1 MSFDGIPENVAAV
14 VFSHVTDPRD
24 RIRLAAVSKVWRDA
38 EKSDV
43 SLPGGS
49 PRALYKLGKGL
60 YDAGKWKRAI
70 YWWRKAIG
78 DVHAM
83 YWIGRCYNSG
93 TGVKVDRRKAVKWWE
108 KASGCGHADA
118 TYRLANYY
126 FYGLYSRV
134 EPNAAK
140 AIELYV
146 KAAEQGSEFA
156 RVRTREHLLRGEY
169 GVAANKTEALKCFRV
184 AVERGYGTFALRW
197 VEELED
203 ELAEEAAA

>member
-1 MSFDGIPENVAAV
+1 MVG
-14 VFSHVTDPRD
+14 
-24 RIRLAAVSKVWRDA
+24 
-38 EKSDV
+38 KSV
-43 SLPGGS
+43 
-49 PRALYKLGKGL
+49 R
-60 YDAGKWKRAI
+60 
-70 YWWRKAIG
+70 
-78 DVHAM
+78 
-83 YWIGRCYNSG
+83 
-93 TGVKVDRRKAVKWWE
+93 
-108 KASGCGHADA
+108 CGHADA

-156 RVRTREHLLRGEY
+156 PYELGNIYYSGVY
-169 GVAANKTEALKCFRV
+169 GVADNKTEALKCFRV

>member
-1 MSFDGIPENVAAV
+1 MVG
-14 VFSHVTDPRD
+14 
-24 RIRLAAVSKVWRDA
+24 
-38 EKSDV
+38 KSV
-43 SLPGGS
+43 
-49 PRALYKLGKGL
+49 R
-60 YDAGKWKRAI
+60 
-70 YWWRKAIG
+70 
-78 DVHAM
+78 V
-83 YWIGRCYNSG
+83 
-93 TGVKVDRRKAVKWWE
+93 
-108 KASGCGHADA
+108 CGHADA

-156 RVRTREHLLRGEY
+156 PYELGNIYYSGEY
-169 GVAANKTEALKCFRV
+169 GVADNKTEALKCFRV
-184 AVERGYGTFALRW
+184 EVERGYGTFAQGYDTFALRW